1 MFRRLRNQDHFD
13 ANGEVAEGINL
24 KPAKREVEIRRMKP
38 KVFRQRMASAGE
50 RPGNLNRFG
59 ADSFLCKPAES
70 IQSSCG
76 TVTKG
81 NSFKVPDSPSGA
93 EGVMKRTTND
103 TRLQETEGWNP
114 LET

>member
-1 MFRRLRNQDHFD
+1 VFRRLRNQDHFD
-13 ANGEVAEGINL
+13 ENGEVTEGINL
-24 KPAKREVEIRRMKP
+24 KPAKREVEIRRMKS

-70 IQSSCG
+70 IQSSSG
-76 TVTKG
+76 TVTTG
-81 NSFKVPDSPSGA
+81 NSFKAPDSPSGD
-93 EGVMKRTTND
+93 EGISKRTTND
-103 TRLQETEGWNP
+103 AKPQETEGWNP